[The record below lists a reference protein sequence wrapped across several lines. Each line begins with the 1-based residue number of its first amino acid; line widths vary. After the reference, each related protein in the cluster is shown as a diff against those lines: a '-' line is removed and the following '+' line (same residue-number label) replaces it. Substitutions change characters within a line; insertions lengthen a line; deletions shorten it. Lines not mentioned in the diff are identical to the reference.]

1 MFLFNKAMLA
11 KQVWRLHSE
20 PNSLVSQ
27 CLKAKY
33 YPNTDIFHSL
43 RGRQSSYAW
52 QSIHQAIELVHKGS
66 CWKIGDGQSV
76 NIWEDNWLV
85 YQNGHKIITPQA
97 GHNNITTVN
106 DLMLLQPNK
115 CWNHD
120 LIDQVFLPFEGT
132 LIKQIPLLMEPVED
146 QLMWPHSKQ
155 GTYTVKPGYNLLKQW
170 KEAEGPGSADGNSN
184 NERWKKLW
192 ALHTIPRHKVFLWRV
207 IQGAIPVKSQLNL
220 RGVQCNILCPR
231 CLEKEETIDHA
242 FMKCH
247 FASRVWFGSKL
258 GVNFN
263 NIHTSFIEWLTH
275 AINFLNEDDISYV
288 AAITYSLW
296 FARNQQ
302 VFDLRCMED
311 EHVINRA
318 NLSIQEYQSALAN

>member
-1 MFLFNKAMLA
+1 M
-11 KQVWRLHSE
+11 
-20 PNSLVSQ
+20 
-27 CLKAKY
+27 
-33 YPNTDIFHSL
+33 
-43 RGRQSSYAW
+43 
-52 QSIHQAIELVHKGS
+52 
-66 CWKIGDGQSV
+66 
-76 NIWEDNWLV
+76 
-85 YQNGHKIITPQA
+85 
-97 GHNNITTVN
+97 
-106 DLMLLQPNK
+106 
-115 CWNHD
+115 
-120 LIDQVFLPFEGT
+120 
-132 LIKQIPLLMEPVED
+132 
-146 QLMWPHSKQ
+146 
-155 GTYTVKPGYNLLKQW
+155 
-170 KEAEGPGSADGNSN
+170 
-184 NERWKKLW
+184 
-192 ALHTIPRHKVFLWRV
+192 
-207 IQGAIPVKSQLNL
+207 
-220 RGVQCNILCPR
+220 
-231 CLEKEETIDHA
+231 DHV